1 MQAISLIYFA
11 QQLISFVGVVLYRGR
26 WVWLC
31 LLVIEGTGSFVL
43 NRSFVRMAFGT
54 SPPLE
59 CLHQR

>member
-1 MQAISLIYFA
+1 MQAIALIYFA
-11 QQLISFVGVVLYRGR
+11 HALISFMGVVLYRGR

-43 NRSFVRMAFGT
+43 NRSFVRMAFRT

-59 CLHQR
+59 CPAQR